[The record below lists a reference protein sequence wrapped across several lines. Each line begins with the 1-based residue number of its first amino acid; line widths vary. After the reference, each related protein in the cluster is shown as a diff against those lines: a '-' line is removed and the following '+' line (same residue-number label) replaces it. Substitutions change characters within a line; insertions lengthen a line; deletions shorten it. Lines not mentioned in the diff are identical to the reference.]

1 MHLST
6 YVSGIG
12 GDSLTIRHG
21 DDLNEIDAPGRLCG
35 DLSDWVPLNAT
46 IHITYADLNKQG
58 YNIFNER
65 LKFRTYKVHTIFFY
79 SYCKKCLHI
88 ITSFII

>member
-1 MHLST
+1 MQEKLENENYSPKFDNYRNFKKLSVQRMGDQKEISIVPLST
-6 YVSGIG
+6 YLFGIG

-58 YNIFNER
+58 
-65 LKFRTYKVHTIFFY
+65 
-79 SYCKKCLHI
+79 
-88 ITSFII
+88 

>member
-6 YVSGIG
+6 YVSGKG

-46 IHITYADLNKQG
+46 IQITYADLNKQG
-58 YNIFNER
+58 
-65 LKFRTYKVHTIFFY
+65 
-79 SYCKKCLHI
+79 
-88 ITSFII
+88 

>member
-1 MHLST
+1 MGDEKRISSVPLST
-6 YVSGIG
+6 YLFGKG

-58 YNIFNER
+58 
-65 LKFRTYKVHTIFFY
+65 
-79 SYCKKCLHI
+79 
-88 ITSFII
+88 